1 MNLQCLKI
9 VGDDDF
15 ISSAEKKYL
24 LLCGLERER
33 ERERER
39 DRDTC

>member
-1 MNLQCLKI
+1 MNLQCLEI
-9 VGDDDF
+9 VGDDEF

-33 ERERER
+33 ER
-39 DRDTC
+39 DQATC